1 MDGVN
6 GLAPAARVALI
17 VVLLA
22 AVIGGGVAWFLR
34 TYEKVEREIPL
45 PPRGEAGYNPL
56 YALKKALQA
65 DGLKVESRQRLNLAT
80 QKLGPHDT
88 LLILNDPRS
97 MTPVDSRLLLE
108 WVSDGGHLLLRTPPM
123 PSGDEETVVPLLE
136 TVGVLLTDDPPEC
149 ESLQVEGQ
157 DHHVEFCNGRRFFF
171 EQVEPELSWGDL
183 QAAYVYARLAHGA
196 GHVDVLA
203 DFDFL
208 TNQGNADRGFLGM
221 AKDGLSG
228 GLSDGPHRA
237 LARQVLSPNYGQG
250 TMHLVYAAQM
260 PSLLRMVLTQGWPVW
275 VPLLLALLA
284 WLWLRMQRFGPQ
296 LPSPPTERRSL
307 LEHVRAS
314 GEHLFRYNR
323 RALLYAAVRSSFLAR
338 LRRRD
343 PVAAALT
350 GEAQIAEIAERLDV
364 SADRIRTALQP
375 PSSHDK
381 PAFRD
386 RISTLIQLRNRI

>member
-1 MDGVN
+1 MSRLGSS
-6 GLAPAARVALI
+6 ARIALI
-17 VVLLA
+17 VALAA
-22 AVIGGGVAWFLR
+22 AVIGAGMAWFLH
-34 TYEKVEREIPL
+34 TYEKVEREIAL

-65 DGLKVESRQRLNLAT
+65 DGLKVESRQRLNLAA
-80 QKLGPHDT
+80 QELGAHDT

-97 MTPVDSRLLLE
+97 MTPVDSRRLLE
-108 WVSDGGHLLLRTPPM
+108 WVAGGGHLLLRTPPTR
-123 PSGDEETVVPLLE
+123 SGDEETSVPILE
-136 TVGVLLTDDPPEC
+136 AMGVLLTDEPPEC

-171 EQVEPELSWGDL
+171 NEVEPELSWGDL
-183 QAAYVYARLAHGA
+183 QAAYVYARLAHGK

-208 TNQGNADRGFLGM
+208 TNKGGTGGDFLG
-221 AKDGLSG
+221 ADGDKLSG
-228 GLSDGPHRA
+228 GLYDGPHRA
-237 LARQVLSPNYGQG
+237 LARQVLAPNYGQG
-250 TMHLVYAAQM
+250 TVHLVYAAQM
-260 PSLLRMVLTQGWPVW
+260 PSLFRTVLTRGWPVW
-275 VPLLLALLA
+275 APLLLALLA
-284 WLWLRMQRFGPQ
+284 WLWLRMQRFGP
-296 LPSPPTERRSL
+296 LRPSPPAERRSL

-323 RALLYAAVRSSFLAR
+323 RALLYAAVRNSFLAR

-343 PVAAALT
+343 PVAAALA
-350 GEAQIAEIAERLDV
+350 GEAQIGAIAERLGI
-364 SADRIRTALQP
+364 SADKIRTALQP